1 MRRFMAGSEV
11 FVDTGFWI
19 AAARQVD
26 AQHERAKVLG
36 RETLERRAKLV
47 ISDLVLAEV
56 VTFILKKDGH
66 EPAEKLMTLLNEN
79 TTILFVDKPI
89 LEDAKSL
96 LRRYWG
102 PRKRL
107 SVCDGGPIHHKDHQ
121 RAAFEGPAGGPC
133 RGSQSRTAGADP
145 GRGSEADR
153 GASVSGTSTD

>member
-1 MRRFMAGSEV
+1 MAGSEV

-19 AAARQVD
+19 AAARQID

-36 RETLERRAKLV
+36 REILQRRVKLV
-47 ISDLVLAEV
+47 TSDLVLAEV

-89 LEDAKSL
+89 LEEAKSL
-96 LRRYWG
+96 LRQYWG

-107 SVCDGGPIHHKDHQ
+107 SVCDATSYILMQRRGIKDLYS
-121 RAAFEGPAGGPC
+121 FDSGFDGL
-133 RGSQSRTAGADP
+133 P
-145 GRGSEADR
+145 GITRLP
-153 GASVSGTSTD
+153 